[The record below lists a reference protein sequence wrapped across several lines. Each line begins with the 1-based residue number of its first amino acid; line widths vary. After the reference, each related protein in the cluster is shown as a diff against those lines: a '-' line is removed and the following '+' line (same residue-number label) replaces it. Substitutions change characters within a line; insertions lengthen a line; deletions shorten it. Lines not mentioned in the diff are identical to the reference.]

1 MAMDLDRH
9 RYAVIMAGR
18 VGSRLWPL
26 SRKGSPK
33 QTLSLLGE
41 RTLFQLAVDRLLSI
55 LPLDRILVVTTQA
68 QVATLARQYPDLPA
82 QNFIV
87 EPMGR
92 GTAPCIGLAALHIQ
106 HRDPDG
112 LMAVVTADHYI
123 RNVPAF
129 CALLEAAY
137 AVADKGYLVTLGI
150 TPTFPSTGYGYIR
163 VGEKLGEVH
172 GTVYFRA
179 NAFIEKPDL
188 ARAKA
193 FLAAGDRVWNS
204 GMFVWRIDRILEEI
218 SLWMP
223 ELHRALIRLQPTL
236 GRPEH
241 DAVLR
246 ESWASLEKQTIDY
259 GIMEHA
265 KRVAVIP
272 ASIGWSDV
280 GSWSTIMD
288 LHECDEAGNV
298 LEGDVIPVDTVRS
311 MVLAH
316 SERLVAIVGLEDVIV
331 VDTPDALLITRR
343 DLSERVREVVERLRL
358 KKGEDLL

>member
-1 MAMDLDRH
+1 MWEKTMAMELDRH
-9 RYAVIMAGR
+9 RYAVIMAGG

-33 QTLSLLGE
+33 QTLNLFRE
-41 RTLFQLAVDRLLSI
+41 RTLFQLAVDRLLSL
-55 LPLDRILVVTTQA
+55 LPPDRILVVTTQA

-106 HRDPDG
+106 QRDPDG
-112 LMAVVTADHYI
+112 LMAVVAADHCI
-123 RNVPAF
+123 RDVPAF
-129 CALLEAAY
+129 CAVLKAAY
-137 AVADKGYLVTLGI
+137 VVADKGYLVTLGI

-172 GTVYFRA
+172 GAVYFRA
-179 NAFIEKPDL
+179 NAFIEKPNL

-204 GMFVWRIDRILEEI
+204 GMFVWRTDRILEEM

-223 ELHRALIRLQPTL
+223 ELHRALMRIQPTL
-236 GRPEH
+236 GHPEH

-265 KRVAVIP
+265 ERVAVIP
-272 ASIGWSDV
+272 ASIEWSDV
-280 GSWSTIMD
+280 G
-288 LHECDEAGNV
+288 
-298 LEGDVIPVDTVRS
+298 
-311 MVLAH
+311 
-316 SERLVAIVGLEDVIV
+316 
-331 VDTPDALLITRR
+331 
-343 DLSERVREVVERLRL
+343 
-358 KKGEDLL
+358 